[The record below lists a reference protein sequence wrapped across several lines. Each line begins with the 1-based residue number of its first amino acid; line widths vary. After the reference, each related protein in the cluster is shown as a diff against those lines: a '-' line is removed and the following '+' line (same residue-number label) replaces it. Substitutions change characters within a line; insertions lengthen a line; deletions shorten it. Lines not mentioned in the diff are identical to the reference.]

1 MKRATPTIEARDV
14 SIMILW
20 LLLLSTFTAARVA
33 ADVVYVTSRSLHG
46 PGPNDDGTYA
56 DNGFGDDSTALS
68 TAPGVP
74 PRNGSRYF
82 SISFSNSTPDFGIT
96 ISPTLGLPGTIYQ
109 VDHTFSSVADNISSN
124 IVLRITNIAGCT
136 LSFTNSD
143 KFRNQYGQP
152 APQSWQTLGYL
163 TNAPA
168 SATPVIT
175 FYFQSGNVSAGA
187 EQRLNVDCFR
197 FTSLDPC
204 LTVPSPTVTGP
215 LFANAAN
222 VTVAGVSATATNV
235 AVYQN
240 NGGGP
245 VKIGSLTVTN
255 PPATVSVA
263 VSGLVKG
270 AQAAATQK
278 VKGQESCVPT
288 AGTLVGGGAN
298 PSVRIALSIRGNPD
312 LAGPVGSTGG
322 GTNANVYF
330 LGASNL
336 LAGACPDLGVILQPG
351 TNWQTVTLTRGGDP
365 SNPIDPVVLWNDNGG
380 ASFTLD
386 GNFGALDGLAFA
398 CQGDNGPFDIYLDD
412 LANGTNGVLQNWEAG
427 TPGGIYGF
435 VAPGSSGTTAGNL
448 LAAPNEA
455 IVATNTAFA
464 GTRCSR
470 VKWQFASGA
479 TNLWLRLVTAG
490 AAPVENPQVNLN
502 EPISFKILLLRPG
515 DPVPPPPAASTPGPI
530 SIARNGTTII
540 LNWTGT
546 WQLQAAAAVTG
557 TFTNVPGVI
566 TGPYTP
572 VIGSGNRF
580 YRLSN

>member
-1 MKRATPTIEARDV
+1 MRI
-14 SIMILW
+14 ILVF
-20 LLLLSTFTAARVA
+20 LLTASTVANVA

-56 DNGFGDDSTALS
+56 DNGLGNDSSAMS

-74 PRNGSRYF
+74 ARNGSRYF
-82 SISFSNSTPDFGIT
+82 SNSFSNSTPDLGIT
-96 ISPTLGLPGTIYQ
+96 LSPTLGLPGVIYQ
-109 VDHTFSSVADNISSN
+109 VDHTFSSIAGNISSN
-124 IVLRITNIAGCT
+124 IVLSVTNVVGCT
-136 LSFTNSD
+136 LSFTNVD
-143 KFRNQYGQP
+143 KFQSQYGQP
-152 APQSWQTLGYL
+152 APQAWQTLGYL
-163 TNAPA
+163 TNDPG
-168 SATPVIT
+168 SVNPVIT
-175 FYFQSGNVSAGA
+175 LYFQSGHVSAGD

-204 LTVPSPTVTGP
+204 LTVPPPTVTGP

-235 AVYQN
+235 AVYQI
-240 NGGGP
+240 NGAGT

-255 PPATVSVA
+255 PPATVSVP

-270 AQAAATQK
+270 AQAGATQK

-288 AGTLVGGGAN
+288 AGALVGGGAN

-336 LAGACPDLGVILQPG
+336 LAGACPDLGVVLQPG
-351 TNWQTVTLTRGGDP
+351 TNWQTVTLTRGGD
-365 SNPIDPVVLWNDNGG
+365 SANPIDPVVLWNDNGG

-412 LANGTNGVLQNWEAG
+412 FANGTNGVFQNWEAG
-427 TPGGIYGF
+427 TPGGAYGF
-435 VAPGSSGTTAGNL
+435 VAPGFSGTTAGNL
-448 LAAPNEA
+448 LTAPNESLA
-455 IVATNTAFA
+455 ATNTAFT
-464 GTRCSR
+464 GTRCLR
-470 VKWQFASGA
+470 VKWQFAGGA

-490 AAPVENPQVNLN
+490 AAPVENPQVDLN

-515 DPVPPPPAASTPGPI
+515 DPVPPPPASSTPGPI
-530 SIARNGTTII
+530 SISRVGTSII

-546 WQLQAAAAVTG
+546 WQLQTAPAVTG
-557 TFTNVPGVI
+557 TFTDVPGI
-566 TGPYTP
+566 DTGPYTP
-572 VIGSGNRF
+572 VVGPGNRF
-580 YRLSN
+580 YRLRN